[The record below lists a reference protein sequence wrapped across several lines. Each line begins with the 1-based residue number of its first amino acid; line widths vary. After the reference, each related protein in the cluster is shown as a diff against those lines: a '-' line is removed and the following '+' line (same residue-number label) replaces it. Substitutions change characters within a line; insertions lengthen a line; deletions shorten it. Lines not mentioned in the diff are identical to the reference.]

1 MGFVFDKK
9 PTIEIDG
16 RLYECDPTDIN
27 LIEGVSQN
35 YPKILALGMEFEE
48 LKKRLLDTGKNAK
61 EIQANNEAFIQKNKE
76 LLLECQGF
84 IHGTLGVEEYN
95 EIFAGRKP
103 NSVEHLKLCVYIF
116 NEIMKDRTKVLEEY
130 IDLPEGVKGDNDAA
144 NPSAE

>member
-16 RLYECDPTDIN
+16 RLYECAPTDIN

-35 YPKILALGMEFEE
+35 YPKILALGIEFEE
-48 LKKRLLDTGKNAK
+48 MKKQLLDTRKNAK
-61 EIQANNEAFIQKNKE
+61 EIQANNEAFVQKNKE
-76 LLLECQGF
+76 LLVECQSF

-95 EIFAGRKP
+95 EIFANRKP

-116 NEIMKDRTKVLEEY
+116 NEIMKDRAKFVEEY
-130 IDLPEGVKGDNDAA
+130 IDLPEVAKGDNDAV

>member
-35 YPKILALGMEFEE
+35 YPKILAVGMEFEE

>member
-35 YPKILALGMEFEE
+35 YPKILALGMDFEE

-116 NEIMKDRTKVLEEY
+116 NEIMKDRAKFIEEY

>member
-116 NEIMKDRTKVLEEY
+116 NEIMKDRAKFIEEY

>member
-27 LIEGVSQN
+27 LIEGVSQY